1 MWCYYS
7 KHDGVTFCTVAR
19 SNEWRYNFGEK
30 KFTGH
35 DRSATSHF
43 ISFTAFLYNIFWC
56 SFPKRLSL
64 SIFKICFLQP
74 GMPAT
79 EARETHGR
87 WCFLSSIPWNQRL
100 WWATFSSITQAR
112 IITVQLLVCVAATA
126 RIGIGPLVGRVNQP
140 SAVALRRLFS
150 VRCKTLKVRLHNVIL
165 PFYSNFCAVLPT
177 IPSTFVYVYFFISLI
192 FFPLDSRE
200 LFLIGYVKWCET
212 LAVI

>member
-1 MWCYYS
+1 MTIWCFKVVKNIATHVVLLLETWWGHVLYRRQV
-7 KHDGVTFCTVAR
+7 KQVTLQLGKKIYR
-19 SNEWRYNFGEK
+19 SRQVCHISFY
-30 KFTGH
+30 
-35 DRSATSHF
+35 
-43 ISFTAFLYNIFWC
+43 ISFTAFLYNILWC

-64 SIFKICFLQP
+64 SIFEICFLQP

-140 SAVALRRLFS
+140 SAVALAG
-150 VRCKTLKVRLHNVIL
+150 
-165 PFYSNFCAVLPT
+165 YSQSGAKL
-177 IPSTFVYVYFFISLI
+177 
-192 FFPLDSRE
+192 
-200 LFLIGYVKWCET
+200 
-212 LAVI
+212 